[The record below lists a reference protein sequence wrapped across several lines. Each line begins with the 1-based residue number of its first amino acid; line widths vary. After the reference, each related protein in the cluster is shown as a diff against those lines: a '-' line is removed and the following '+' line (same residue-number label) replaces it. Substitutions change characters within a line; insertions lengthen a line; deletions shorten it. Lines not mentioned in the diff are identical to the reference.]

1 MKGTVGELGEFGL
14 IRELTSRLTTTPAVR
29 IGPGDDAAVVT
40 APDRRVVA
48 STDILLEGRHF
59 RRDWSTAYDVGR
71 KAAAQNLADIA
82 AMGAVPTA
90 LLLGL
95 VVPAE
100 LPATWPSEMM
110 DGLRDEC
117 QVAGAAVV
125 GGDVVRGDTIMI
137 SITALGD
144 LRNHEPVTRG
154 GAQPGDVVAVTGWLG
169 WSAAGFAVLSRGFRS
184 PRAFVE
190 AHRRP
195 EPPYHAGPAAA
206 GLGATSM
213 CDVSD
218 GLIADLGHIAEASKV
233 RIDIR
238 SGAIDIP
245 SQMSDIGQAVGV
257 DAMQWVLTGGE
268 DHAIVATFPPD
279 VKLPARWKVIGE
291 VLNPSALPQVTAD
304 GGACACDGRRGAV
317 DHEGRL
323 GPLRGHRVMSA
334 PPRVLTV
341 AGSDS
346 GGGAGIQ
353 ADLKT
358 MLALGVHGMSVLT
371 AVTAQNSLGVQGA
384 WELPVEA
391 VRAQYRSVV
400 DDIGVQAVKTGML
413 ASAELVEA
421 VAELIGGTDVPAV
434 VDPVGVSKHGD
445 PLLADSA
452 LESVRTKLLPVA
464 TVATPNLD
472 EVAQLTGVRVESEA
486 DLREAAAAVL
496 AYGPRWVVVKG
507 GHL

>member
-29 IGPGDDAAVVT
+29 LGPGDDAAVVS

-100 LPATWPSEMM
+100 LPVTWPTELM
-110 DGLRDEC
+110 DGIRDEC

-125 GGDVVRGDTIMI
+125 GGDVVRGDVITVA
-137 SITALGD
+137 ITALGD
-144 LRNHEPVTRG
+144 LRNHEPVLRS

-206 GLGATSM
+206 GLGATAM
-213 CDVSD
+213 TDVSD
-218 GLIADLGHIAEASKV
+218 GLIADLGHIADASKV
-233 RIDIR
+233 RIDLR
-238 SGAIDIP
+238 SAAVDIP
-245 SQMSDIGQAVGV
+245 TQMHDIGQAVGV
-257 DAMQWVLTGGE
+257 DPLQWVLTGGE

-291 VLNPSALPQVTAD
+291 VLNRSALPQVTVD
-304 GGACACDGRRGAV
+304 GAPWTSTGGW
-317 DHEGRL
+317 DHF
-323 GPLRGHRVMSA
+323 
-334 PPRVLTV
+334 
-341 AGSDS
+341 
-346 GGGAGIQ
+346 
-353 ADLKT
+353 
-358 MLALGVHGMSVLT
+358 
-371 AVTAQNSLGVQGA
+371 
-384 WELPVEA
+384 
-391 VRAQYRSVV
+391 
-400 DDIGVQAVKTGML
+400 
-413 ASAELVEA
+413 
-421 VAELIGGTDVPAV
+421 GTDPAPQ
-434 VDPVGVSKHGD
+434 DG
-445 PLLADSA
+445 A
-452 LESVRTKLLPVA
+452 L
-464 TVATPNLD
+464 
-472 EVAQLTGVRVESEA
+472 
-486 DLREAAAAVL
+486 
-496 AYGPRWVVVKG
+496 
-507 GHL
+507 